1 MTDATLLLT
10 TIKDKL
16 AILKNDV
23 RIRLDAV
30 KQEHFPDNIQPP
42 YLVSAIVEDDSLGQY
57 IQKLQ
62 DALTTLSYLSQSI
75 ESGVF

>member
-30 KQEHFPDNIQPP
+30 KQEHFPDNI
-42 YLVSAIVEDDSLGQY
+42 
-57 IQKLQ
+57 
-62 DALTTLSYLSQSI
+62 
-75 ESGVF
+75 